1 MKCEKCGGEW
11 IPPKDISVSLMNCPF
26 CGASVLNAD
35 KAKSYQDMGEF
46 LQYLV
51 SLYGSG
57 LYENQ
62 QKLNNLIA
70 DLYQG
75 DERMKRVYRRAIF
88 DDSLSKRIYDLS
100 LRPLNER
107 EVYYNQLVNQFVET
121 NFYTEDFGKQ
131 VVNSLISGLQLAI
144 MLPVFTDV
152 TEDDGEWK
160 DEYGVRYSADRK
172 KLIRGEWTLK
182 DYDIRVGTIAVCDEA
197 FARKSFASTYR
208 PLEDTF
214 WYQMWGKPDSYI
226 PSKKMY
232 YYDSRIKNLSIPN
245 TVLYIGEKAFSHCRS
260 LINVTIPDSVTS
272 IGKGGFRACTS
283 LTNMIIPNSVK
294 NIEDKTFMDCVSL
307 RNVIIPHSV
316 TNIGDYAFAAC
327 KSLTSI
333 IIPDSVTNIGKGAF
347 NGCNDLVI
355 TLESNKHFIIIDDML
370 YTSNKDLL
378 IRCNSKKKKDVVIL
392 ESVKNIGDYAFVGCK
407 LLANITI
414 PNSVINIGESAFS
427 GCESLTNITI
437 PDSVTNIGG
446 RAFDGCKL
454 LADIIIPNSVT
465 SIGLGAFWN
474 CNSLNNIYVHNG
486 SVDKFKKLLPENLHN
501 KLIEI

>member
-1 MKCEKCGGEW
+1 M
-11 IPPKDISVSLMNCPF
+11 
-26 CGASVLNAD
+26 
-35 KAKSYQDMGEF
+35 
-46 LQYLV
+46 
-51 SLYGSG
+51 
-57 LYENQ
+57 
-62 QKLNNLIA
+62 
-70 DLYQG
+70 
-75 DERMKRVYRRAIF
+75 
-88 DDSLSKRIYDLS
+88 
-100 LRPLNER
+100 
-107 EVYYNQLVNQFVET
+107 QLE
-121 NFYTEDFGKQ
+121 
-131 VVNSLISGLQLAI
+131 I

-152 TEDDGEWK
+152 TDDDGEWK
-160 DEYGVRYSADRK
+160 DEHGVKYSADRK
-172 KLIRGEWTLK
+172 KLIRGNWTLQQ
-182 DYDIRVGTIAVCDEA
+182 YDIRIGTIAVCDEA
-197 FARKSFASTYR
+197 FARKSFVSTYR

-214 WYQMWGKPDSYI
+214 WYQMWGKPDSYV

-392 ESVKNIGDYAFVGCK
+392 ESIKNIGDYAFVGCK

-414 PNSVINIGESAFS
+414 PNSVINIGESAFR

-465 SIGLGAFWN
+465 SIGLGAFWS
-474 CNSLNNIYVHNG
+474 CNSLNNIYVYNG